1 VATVKTSEGTRVRF
15 NKGEYLIRQ
24 EEVSRDLYIIKFG
37 QVKIFKNEGGAEV
50 VLDTVGAGSV
60 AGEVAAIDG
69 GKRSASAVALE
80 TTEAVVVDAAK
91 FAAVLNKVPDWF
103 QKIARILVQ
112 RLREVDAKIHNVLD
126 GDDLSHVAAVIAL
139 MTYSPLCGS
148 SGNAMTLPYKET
160 QDEIVDLLHLT
171 LSDADAALAD
181 LDKKGLFSIGRNKI
195 LIVDRS
201 RLETF
206 GDAAFGLP
214 AMAPV
219 L

>member
-1 VATVKTSEGTRVRF
+1 VATVKKNEGARIRF
-15 NKGEYLIRQ
+15 NKGEYLIRE
-24 EEVSRDLYIIKFG
+24 EEVSRDLFIIKFG
-37 QVKIFKNEGGAEV
+37 RVKIFKNEGGAEV
-50 VLDTVGAGSV
+50 VLDIVGAGSV

-80 TTEAVVVDAAK
+80 TTEAVVIDAAK

-112 RLREVDAKIHNVLD
+112 RLREVDTKIHNVLD
-126 GDDLSHVAAVIAL
+126 GDDLTHVAAVIAL

-148 SGNAMTLPYKET
+148 SGNAVTLPYKET
-160 QDEIVDLLHLT
+160 HDEIVDLLHLT

-181 LDKKGLFSIGRNKI
+181 LDKKGLLSISRNKI
-195 LIVDRS
+195 LIADRG

-206 GDAAFGLP
+206 GDAAFGSP
-214 AMAPV
+214 APAPV